1 MSPDL
6 QQYEPGPATILTRTC
21 NNMNADL
28 GQFEPGPG
36 TLNPGLQQCEP
47 GPATIL
53 THMQQQNPDME
64 MYKTRPATI

>member
-1 MSPDL
+1 
-6 QQYEPGPATILTRTC
+6 
-21 NNMNADL
+21 MNADL

-64 MYKTRPATI
+64 MYETRPATI